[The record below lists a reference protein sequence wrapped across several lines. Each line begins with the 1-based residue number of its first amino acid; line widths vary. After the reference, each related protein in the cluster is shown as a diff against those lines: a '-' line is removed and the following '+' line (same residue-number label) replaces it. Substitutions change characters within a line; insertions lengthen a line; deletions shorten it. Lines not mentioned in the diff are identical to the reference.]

1 MFIQEAVRVK
11 LAAAIKNLFAID
23 LTDFAAEIPPRTE
36 LGDLAFPVAFELAKR
51 LKAATGQKHNPRD
64 IAAKLADELRGIAG
78 IARVDIAGAGYL
90 NLYFDRANYLLE
102 ASRIDESAH
111 PALGGKIIV
120 EHTSVNPNKAA
131 HIGHLRN
138 AILGDTVV
146 RILRE
151 AGEQVEV
158 QNYIDNTGV
167 QVADVV
173 VGFKYIENRTL
184 DEVKSLPKEANGYDT
199 TEAKSDYFDYLCWDL
214 YAKVGQFYE
223 EDKARLEL
231 RTATLHEIE
240 SGKGQTY
247 EMADYVATRIL
258 HCHLDTMLRL
268 GIEYDVMPRES
279 DVLHLHIWDKAF
291 ALLKDRGAIAFETE
305 GRLAGC
311 WVMRSADEPAKE
323 GEEESEHE
331 ADKVIVRSN
340 GTVTYTGKDIA
351 YHLWKLGQLDL
362 DFGYKKFRTYPDD
375 HTVWITTSDKV
386 QHDPSHP
393 SFGNG
398 AAYFNV
404 IDIGQSYPQRYVKL
418 GVLAILDDER
428 VERSAH
434 MAYEKVALTPAAA
447 EQLGQQLSEEDKKR
461 GAVSM
466 SGRKGLGVK
475 ADDLIDRL
483 EANALS
489 EVASRHP
496 ELSEMEQKE
505 TAHKI
510 AVGALRY
517 FLSKF
522 SRNSIISFDFKEA
535 LSFEGETGPY
545 IQYAIVRA
553 NSIFRKLEE
562 AGIDTQKENVDERLP
577 EVLAT
582 EDELWALIYFALRM
596 EDVIQNAA
604 TALEPAFVAKWA
616 FQLAQQFNA
625 FYNNDRNRILEEKDE
640 ARRDLLVIIT
650 GVVRRQLISALATL
664 GIEAPERM

>member
-1 MFIQEAVRVK
+1 MVIQQAVREK
-11 LAAAIKNLFAID
+11 LAAAIKDLFALD
-23 LTDFAAEIPPRTE
+23 LTAFAAEIPPRTE

-51 LKAATGQKHNPRD
+51 LKAATGQKQNPRD
-64 IAAKLADELRGIAG
+64 IAAKLAEALRGMAG
-78 IARVDIAGAGYL
+78 IVRVEIAGAGYL
-90 NLYFDRANYLLE
+90 NLYFDRANYVLE
-102 ASRIDESAH
+102 AAREDEDAH
-111 PALGGKIIV
+111 PVYGGKLIV

-146 RILRE
+146 RILRQ
-151 AGEQVEV
+151 AGETVEV

-173 VGFKYIENRTL
+173 VGFKHIEKLTL
-184 DEVKSLPKEANGYDT
+184 DEVKRIPKNANNHAA
-199 TEAKSDYFDYLCWDL
+199 TEAKPDYFDYLCWDL

-223 EDKARLEL
+223 EDKSRLAM
-231 RTATLHEIE
+231 RAATLHDIE
-240 SGKGQTY
+240 SGTGETY
-247 EMADYVATRIL
+247 ELADYVATRIL

-268 GIEYDVMPRES
+268 GIKYDVMPRES

-291 ALLKDRGAIAFETE
+291 ALLKERGAIAFESE

-311 WVMRSADEPAKE
+311 WVMRSADEPAKDE
-323 GEEESEHE
+323 AESEHE

-351 YHLWKLGQLDL
+351 YHLWKLGQLDI
-362 DFGYKKFRTYPDD
+362 DFGYKKFTTYPDG
-375 HTVWITTSDKV
+375 HMVWITTANRAENDAT
-386 QHDPSHP
+386 HP
-393 SFGNG
+393 AFGNG

-404 IDIGQSYPQRYVKL
+404 IDIGQSYPQRYVKI
-418 GVLAILDDER
+418 GVTAILHDGR

-434 MAYEKVALTPAAA
+434 LAYEKVALTPAAA
-447 EQLGQQLSEEDKKR
+447 KQLGQQLSEEDEKR

-475 ADDLIDRL
+475 ADDLIEQL

-496 ELSEMEQKE
+496 ELDETEQKV
-505 TAHKI
+505 TAHQI
-510 AVGALRY
+510 AIGALRY
-517 FLSKF
+517 FLLKY

-535 LSFEGETGPY
+535 LSFDGETGPY
-545 IQYAIVRA
+545 IQYAVVRA

-562 AGIDTQKENVDERLP
+562 AGIDSQKETVDERLP
-577 EVLAT
+577 EILAK
-582 EDELWALIYFALRM
+582 EDELWGLLYFALRM
-596 EDVIQNAA
+596 EDVIQSAA
-604 TALEPAFVAKWA
+604 NALEPAFVAKWA

-625 FYNNDRNRILEEKDE
+625 FYNNDRNRILEEPDI

-650 GVVRRQLISALATL
+650 GVVRRQLISALTAL